1 MVFASDL
8 GVPEAPVLLP
18 DKSWLCVE
26 MGASRGCVT
35 HISADGRSKRVV
47 AKTGRPNGL
56 AADKNGIIW
65 VAESSTPSL
74 LRLTMGGEVEVFL
87 TECDGEPFLFP
98 NDLAFGPDGA
108 LYMTDSGIYIEDF
121 APGGEIRPDYKTV
134 AIDGRVFKIDTQTK
148 ESTKLDD
155 GIRFTNGIAFGPDN
169 SLYVN
174 ETITGMVYRYAWR
187 SGEIGER
194 KDFGN
199 VINPDLPEG
208 YKGPDGMKFGVNGN
222 LYVTVVMQ
230 GDVTVLGPDGAVVK
244 RIATEGNFPTNL
256 AFGPRG
262 SKQIYV
268 TEVQFG
274 TLEVHAAD
282 SDGLPLFAGEQA
294 IRGQGI

>member
-1 MVFASDL
+1 MIFTSGL
-8 GVPEAPVLLP
+8 GVPEGPVLLP

-26 MGASRGCVT
+26 MGTGRGCVT
-35 HISADGRSKRVV
+35 HISADGQSKRVI
-47 AKTGRPNGL
+47 ATTGRPNGL
-56 AADKNGIIW
+56 AVDKDGIIW

-74 LRLTMGGEVEVFL
+74 LRLTMEGEAEVFL
-87 TECDGEPFLFP
+87 TECGGEPFLFP

-134 AIDGRVFKIDTQTK
+134 PIDGRVYKIDTRTK
-148 ESTKLDD
+148 EITKLDG
-155 GIRFTNGIAFGPDN
+155 GIRFTNGIAFGPAN

-174 ETITGMVYRYAWR
+174 ETVTGMVYRYVWR
-187 SGEIGER
+187 DGETGER
-194 KDFGN
+194 EDFGN
-199 VINPDLPEG
+199 VINPELPEG
-208 YKGPDGMKFGVNGN
+208 YKGPDGMKFGADGN
-222 LYVTVVMQ
+222 LYVTVVVQ

-244 RIATEGNFPTNL
+244 RIATKGNFPTNL

-274 TLEVHAAD
+274 TLEVHTVD
-282 SDGLPLFAGEQA
+282 TDGLPLFTGN
-294 IRGQGI
+294 

>member
-1 MVFASDL
+1 MIFTSGL
-8 GVPEAPVLLP
+8 GVPEGPVLLP
-18 DKSWLCVE
+18 DQSWLCVE
-26 MGASRGCVT
+26 MGADRGCVT
-35 HISADGRSKRVV
+35 HISTDGQSKRVV

-56 AADKNGIIW
+56 AVDKDGIIW

-74 LRLTMGGEVEVFL
+74 LRLTMEGEAEVFL
-87 TECDGEPFLFP
+87 TECEGEPFLFP

-134 AIDGRVFKIDTQTK
+134 AIDGRVYKIDTRTK
-148 ESTKLDD
+148 EITKLDG

-174 ETITGMVYRYAWR
+174 ETVTGMVYRYAWR
-187 SGEIGER
+187 DGETGGRE
-194 KDFGN
+194 DFGN
-199 VINPDLPEG
+199 VINPELPEG
-208 YKGPDGMKFGVNGN
+208 YKGPDGMKFGVDGN
-222 LYVTVVMQ
+222 LYVTVVLQ

-244 RIATEGNFPTNL
+244 RIATKGNFPTNL

-274 TLEVHAAD
+274 TMEVHTVD
-282 SDGLPLFAGEQA
+282 TDGLPLFTGN
-294 IRGQGI
+294 